1 MEYSTAIILSG
12 SDYDRLIDLLD
23 SLPESRASEFDSL
36 RTELERA
43 SIIAADV
50 VPETVVTMN
59 AEVHCVD
66 ESSGREHFITLV
78 YPSEAD
84 ADKGRISVLAPLGS
98 ALIGLSVGQSIDWQV
113 KDGRL
118 LRLKV
123 LNVKQPGLR

>member
-1 MEYSTAIILSG
+1 MEHSTAILLSG

-23 SLPESRASEFDSL
+23 ALPESRAAEFDSL

-43 SIIAADV
+43 RVIAADAI
-50 VPETVVTMN
+50 PETVVTMN

-118 LRLKV
+118 LRLRV
-123 LNVKQPGLR
+123 LNVKQPVG

>member
-1 MEYSTAIILSG
+1 MEYSTAILLSG

-23 SLPESRASEFDSL
+23 SLPESRAAEFESL

-43 SIIAADV
+43 SIVAADV

-59 AEVHCVD
+59 SEVHCVD
-66 ESSGREHFITLV
+66 ESSGRERFITLV

-84 ADKGRISVLAPLGS
+84 ADKGKISVLAPLGS

-123 LNVKQPGLR
+123 LNATQPGH